1 MIYNHLWWIKYFI
14 IVTHD
19 LDDLQLV
26 VIYDDLKYHERCVR
40 SVKGIAGN
48 EWWVMIIM
56 HIRNN

>member
-26 VIYDDLKYHERCVR
+26 VIYDDLKYHDRCVR

-48 EWWVMIIM
+48 EWWSWW
-56 HIRNN
+56 